1 MTCILHRMPTQHVQI
16 DGVSFRSVFPAQR
29 IVGAAAAGLRP
40 PRLCVALVLLA
51 LWMSGGAFWDLT
63 TTPTISPRGIAYGT
77 LDASTL
83 DEARRI
89 MEAAALSVVP
99 DAEVD
104 GANPAQLIAIVSS
117 SVDASSDD
125 DARDRADAAARAIA
139 AVRPRGAFESWAFA
153 LRERL
158 LALVGDAVTL
168 QWSALPGRVGSLV
181 WDLPR
186 EAIRVS
192 WGFAGY
198 LVLLFTLGM
207 ASIGVVLSRM
217 NAMDLSEAP
226 APTFSQAR
234 AWGAAVRS
242 SAVGAILVPFLGMGI
257 CIGLAALPALL
268 GLIPVAGVVGALVF
282 GVSLLFGMLAI
293 VIGASVTVALP
304 FVIPAVACD
313 AADAVE
319 APQRALASVLSR
331 PIHAVVHLAL
341 GLLAVVL
348 AMAAT
353 DVVVSCGFDAAVS
366 AWTVVDDGPAIRSV
380 GRMVPFEPWRD
391 STTIGMDMVDTA
403 SAWFLGF
410 WRTIA
415 SALIGA
421 AALSTIIAACT
432 RAWLLQRHASEGQ
445 HPADILERP

>member
-1 MTCILHRMPTQHVQI
+1 MPTQHVQI

-51 LWMSGGAFWDLT
+51 LWMTGGALWDFA
-63 TTPTISPRGIAYGT
+63 TTPSISPRGIAYGT
-77 LDASTL
+77 LEPATL
-83 DEARRI
+83 EEARRI

-99 DAEVD
+99 DAEVA
-104 GANPAQLIAIVSS
+104 GASPAELTSLISS
-117 SVDASSDD
+117 SIDASSD
-125 DARDRADAAARAIA
+125 AESRDRAEAAVRAIA

-153 LRERL
+153 LRSRL
-158 LALVGDAVTL
+158 FELVGDSVTL
-168 QWSALPGRVGSLV
+168 KWSALPERVGALV
-181 WDLPR
+181 WELPR
-186 EAIRVS
+186 EAIAIS

-207 ASIGVVLSRM
+207 ASIGVVLARM
-217 NAMDLSEAP
+217 NALDLSEAP
-226 APTFSQAR
+226 APTVAQAR
-234 AWGAAVRS
+234 AWGAAVRP
-242 SAVGAILVPFLGMGI
+242 SAVGAILVPLLGMGA
-257 CIGLAALPALL
+257 CIALAALPALL
-268 GLIPVAGVVGALVF
+268 GLVPVAGLVGALAF
-282 GVSLLFGMLAI
+282 GISLLLGIMAI

-341 GLLAVVL
+341 GLMAVVL
-348 AMAAT
+348 AVAAT
-353 DVVVSCGFDAAVS
+353 DVVVSCGFDAAAS
-366 AWTVVDDGPAIRSV
+366 AWTAVDDGQAIRSV

-391 STTIGMDMVDTA
+391 AATVGLGTIDATQ
-403 SAWFLGF
+403 AWLLGF

-421 AALSTIIAACT
+421 AAISTIIAACT
-432 RAWLLQRHASEGQ
+432 RAWLFQRQASEGQ

>member
-1 MTCILHRMPTQHVQI
+1 MPTQHVQV
-16 DGVSFRSVFPAQR
+16 DGLSFRSVFPAQR

-51 LWMSGGAFWDLT
+51 LWMCGGALWDLA
-63 TTPTISPRGIAYGT
+63 TTPTVSPRGIAFGT
-77 LDASTL
+77 LDPATL
-83 DEARRI
+83 DEAQRI
-89 MEAAALSVVP
+89 MESAVLSVAP
-99 DAEVD
+99 DADVA
-104 GANPAQLIAIVSS
+104 GSTPAELTVLVSS
-117 SVDASSDD
+117 SIDASSDAE
-125 DARDRADAAARAIA
+125 ARDRADAAVRAIA

-153 LRERL
+153 LRARL
-158 LALVGDAVTL
+158 LALVGDAITL
-168 QWSALPGRVGSLV
+168 EWSALPERVGALV

-186 EAIRVS
+186 EAIRIS

-198 LVLLFTLGM
+198 LVLLFTVGM

-217 NAMDLSEAP
+217 NALDLSEAP
-226 APTFSQAR
+226 APTLAQAR
-234 AWGAAVRS
+234 AWGAAVRP
-242 SAVGAILVPFLGMGI
+242 SAVGAILVPIVGMGA
-257 CIGLAALPALL
+257 CIAVAALPALL
-268 GLIPVAGVVGALVF
+268 GLIPVAGLIGALAF
-282 GVSLLFGMLAI
+282 GLSLLLGILAI

-331 PIHAVVHLAL
+331 PLHAVLHLVL
-341 GLLAVVL
+341 GVLAVVL
-348 AMAAT
+348 ATAAA

-366 AWTVVDDGPAIRSV
+366 AWTAVDDGQPIRSV
-380 GRMVPFEPWRD
+380 GRMVPFEPWRE
-391 STTIGMDMVDTA
+391 STAVGMGTIDA
-403 SAWFLGF
+403 SQAWLLGF

-421 AALSTIIAACT
+421 AAISTSIAACT
-432 RAWLLQRHASEGQ
+432 RAWLFQRQASEGQ

>member
-1 MTCILHRMPTQHVQI
+1 MPTQHVQV
-16 DGVSFRSVFPAQR
+16 DGLSFRSVFPAQR

-51 LWMSGGAFWDLT
+51 LWMCGGALWDLA
-63 TTPTISPRGIAYGT
+63 TTPTVSPRGIAFGT
-77 LDASTL
+77 LDPATL
-83 DEARRI
+83 DEAQRI
-89 MEAAALSVVP
+89 MESAVLSVAP
-99 DAEVD
+99 DADVA
-104 GANPAQLIAIVSS
+104 GSTPAELTVLVSS
-117 SVDASSDD
+117 SIDASSDAE
-125 DARDRADAAARAIA
+125 ARDRADAAVRAIA

-153 LRERL
+153 LRARL
-158 LALVGDAVTL
+158 LALVGDAITL
-168 QWSALPGRVGSLV
+168 EWSALPERVGALV

-186 EAIRVS
+186 EAIRIS

-198 LVLLFTLGM
+198 LVLLFTVGM

-217 NAMDLSEAP
+217 NALDLSEAP
-226 APTFSQAR
+226 APTLAQAR
-234 AWGAAVRS
+234 AWGAAVRP
-242 SAVGAILVPFLGMGI
+242 SAVGAILVPIVGMGA
-257 CIGLAALPALL
+257 CIAVAALPALL
-268 GLIPVAGVVGALVF
+268 GLIPVAGLIGALAF
-282 GVSLLFGMLAI
+282 GLSLLLGILAI

-331 PIHAVVHLAL
+331 PLHAVLHLVL
-341 GLLAVVL
+341 GVLAVVL
-348 AMAAT
+348 ATAAA

-366 AWTVVDDGPAIRSV
+366 AWTAVDDGQPIRSV
-380 GRMVPFEPWRD
+380 GRMVPFEPWRE
-391 STTIGMDMVDTA
+391 STAVGMGTIDA
-403 SAWFLGF
+403 SQAWLLGF

-421 AALSTIIAACT
+421 AAVSTTVAACT
-432 RAWLLQRHASEGQ
+432 RAWLFQRQASEGQ

>member
-1 MTCILHRMPTQHVQI
+1 MPTQHVQV
-16 DGVSFRSVFPAQR
+16 DGLSFRSVFPAQR

-51 LWMSGGAFWDLT
+51 LWMCGGALWDLA
-63 TTPTISPRGIAYGT
+63 TTPTVSPRGIAFGT
-77 LDASTL
+77 LDPATL
-83 DEARRI
+83 DEAQRI
-89 MEAAALSVVP
+89 MESAVLSVAP
-99 DAEVD
+99 DADVA
-104 GANPAQLIAIVSS
+104 GSTPAELTVLVSS
-117 SVDASSDD
+117 SIDASSDAE
-125 DARDRADAAARAIA
+125 ARDRADAAVRAIA

-153 LRERL
+153 LRARL

-168 QWSALPGRVGSLV
+168 EWSALPERVGALV

-186 EAIRVS
+186 EAIRIS

-198 LVLLFTLGM
+198 LVLLFTVGM

-217 NAMDLSEAP
+217 NALDLSEAP
-226 APTFSQAR
+226 APTLAQAR
-234 AWGAAVRS
+234 AWGAAVRP
-242 SAVGAILVPFLGMGI
+242 SAVGAILVPIVGMGA
-257 CIGLAALPALL
+257 CIAVAALPALL
-268 GLIPVAGVVGALVF
+268 GLIPVAGLIGALAF
-282 GVSLLFGMLAI
+282 GLSLLLGILAI

-331 PIHAVVHLAL
+331 PLHAVLHLVL
-341 GLLAVVL
+341 GVLAVVL
-348 AMAAT
+348 ATAAA

-366 AWTVVDDGPAIRSV
+366 AWTAVDDGQPIRSV
-380 GRMVPFEPWRD
+380 GRMVPFEPWRE
-391 STTIGMDMVDTA
+391 STAVGMGTIDA
-403 SAWFLGF
+403 SQAWLLGF

-421 AALSTIIAACT
+421 AAVSTTVAACT
-432 RAWLLQRHASEGQ
+432 RAWLFQRQASEGQ

>member
-1 MTCILHRMPTQHVQI
+1 MPTQHVQV
-16 DGVSFRSVFPAQR
+16 DGLSFRSVFPAQR

-51 LWMSGGAFWDLT
+51 LWMCGGALWDLA
-63 TTPTISPRGIAYGT
+63 TTPTVSPRGIAFGT
-77 LDASTL
+77 LDPATL
-83 DEARRI
+83 DEAQRI
-89 MEAAALSVVP
+89 MESAVLSVAP
-99 DAEVD
+99 DADVA
-104 GANPAQLIAIVSS
+104 GSTPAELTVLVSS
-117 SVDASSDD
+117 SIDASSDAE
-125 DARDRADAAARAIA
+125 ARDRADAAVRAIA

-153 LRERL
+153 LRARL
-158 LALVGDAVTL
+158 LALVGDAITL
-168 QWSALPGRVGSLV
+168 EWSALPERVGALV

-186 EAIRVS
+186 EAIRIS

-198 LVLLFTLGM
+198 LVLLFTVGM

-217 NAMDLSEAP
+217 NALDLSEAP
-226 APTFSQAR
+226 APTLAQAR
-234 AWGAAVRS
+234 AWGAAVRP
-242 SAVGAILVPFLGMGI
+242 SAVGAILVPIVGMGA
-257 CIGLAALPALL
+257 CIAVAALPALL
-268 GLIPVAGVVGALVF
+268 GLIPVAGLIGALAF
-282 GVSLLFGMLAI
+282 GLSLLLGILAI

-331 PIHAVVHLAL
+331 PLHAVLHLVL
-341 GLLAVVL
+341 GVLAVVL
-348 AMAAT
+348 ATAAA

-366 AWTVVDDGPAIRSV
+366 AWTAVDDGQPIRSV
-380 GRMVPFEPWRD
+380 GRMVPFEPWRE
-391 STTIGMDMVDTA
+391 STAVGMGMIDA
-403 SAWFLGF
+403 SQAWLLGF

-421 AALSTIIAACT
+421 AALSTTVAACT
-432 RAWLLQRHASEGQ
+432 RAWLFQRQASEGQ

>member
-1 MTCILHRMPTQHVQI
+1 MPTQHVQI

-40 PRLCVALVLLA
+40 PRVCVALVLLA
-51 LWMSGGAFWDLT
+51 LWMTGGALWDLA
-63 TTPTISPRGIAYGT
+63 TTPNVSPRGIAFGT
-77 LDASTL
+77 LEPATL

-89 MEAAALSVVP
+89 MEAAALGVVP
-99 DAEVD
+99 DAEVA
-104 GANPAQLIAIVSS
+104 GANPAELTALISS
-117 SVDASSDD
+117 SIDASSDAE
-125 DARDRADAAARAIA
+125 ARDRAEAAVRAIA

-153 LRERL
+153 LRARL

-168 QWSALPGRVGSLV
+168 EWSALPERVGALV

-186 EAIRVS
+186 EAIAIS
-192 WGFAGY
+192 WGFACY

-207 ASIGVVLSRM
+207 ASIGVVLARM
-217 NAMDLSEAP
+217 NALDLSEAS
-226 APTFSQAR
+226 APTLAQAR
-234 AWGAAVRS
+234 AWGAAVRP
-242 SAVGAILVPFLGMGI
+242 SAVGAILVPLLGMGA
-257 CIGLAALPALL
+257 CIAVAALPALL
-268 GLIPVAGVVGALVF
+268 GLVPVVGLVGALFF
-282 GVSLLFGMLAI
+282 GASLLLGILAI

-331 PIHAVVHLAL
+331 PIHAVLHLAL
-341 GLLAVVL
+341 GLVAVVL
-348 AMAAT
+348 AVAAT

-366 AWTVVDDGPAIRSV
+366 AWTAVDDGQAIRSV

-391 STTIGMDMVDTA
+391 SAAVGLGTIDA
-403 SAWFLGF
+403 AQAWLLGF

-432 RAWLLQRHASEGQ
+432 RAWLLQRQASEGQ

>member
-1 MTCILHRMPTQHVQI
+1 MPTQHVQI

-40 PRLCVALVLLA
+40 PRVCVALVLLA
-51 LWMSGGAFWDLT
+51 LWMTGGALWDLA
-63 TTPTISPRGIAYGT
+63 TTPNVSPRGISFGT
-77 LDASTL
+77 LEPATL

-99 DAEVD
+99 EAELA
-104 GANPAQLIAIVSS
+104 GASPAELTALISS
-117 SVDASSDD
+117 SIDASSDAE
-125 DARDRADAAARAIA
+125 ARDRAEAAVRAIA
-139 AVRPRGAFESWAFA
+139 AIRPRGAFESWAFA
-153 LRERL
+153 LRARL

-168 QWSALPGRVGSLV
+168 EWSALPERVGALV

-186 EAIRVS
+186 EAIAIS
-192 WGFAGY
+192 WGFACY

-207 ASIGVVLSRM
+207 ASIGVVLARM
-217 NAMDLSEAP
+217 NALDLSKAP
-226 APTFSQAR
+226 APTLASAR
-234 AWGAAVRS
+234 AWGAAVRP
-242 SAVGAILVPFLGMGI
+242 SAVGAILVPLLGMGA
-257 CIGLAALPALL
+257 CIAVAALPALL
-268 GLIPVAGVVGALVF
+268 GLVPVVGLVGALAF
-282 GVSLLFGMLAI
+282 GISLLFGILAI
-293 VIGASVTVALP
+293 VIGASVTVSLP

-341 GLLAVVL
+341 GLVAVVL
-348 AMAAT
+348 AVAAT

-366 AWTVVDDGPAIRSV
+366 AWTAVDDGQAIRSV

-391 STTIGMDMVDTA
+391 SATVGLGTIDA
-403 SAWFLGF
+403 AQAWLLGF

-421 AALSTIIAACT
+421 AAISTIIAACT
-432 RAWLLQRHASEGQ
+432 RAWLFQRQASEGQ

>member
-1 MTCILHRMPTQHVQI
+1 MPTQHVQV
-16 DGVSFRSVFPAQR
+16 DGLSFRSVFPAQR

-51 LWMSGGAFWDLT
+51 LWMCGGALWDLA
-63 TTPTISPRGIAYGT
+63 TTPTVSPRGIAFGT
-77 LDASTL
+77 LDPATL
-83 DEARRI
+83 DEAQRI
-89 MEAAALSVVP
+89 MESAVLSVAP
-99 DAEVD
+99 DADVA
-104 GANPAQLIAIVSS
+104 GSTPAELTVLVSS
-117 SVDASSDD
+117 SIDASSDAE
-125 DARDRADAAARAIA
+125 ARDRADAAVRAIA

-153 LRERL
+153 LRARL

-168 QWSALPGRVGSLV
+168 EWSALPERVGALV

-186 EAIRVS
+186 EAIRIS

-198 LVLLFTLGM
+198 LVLLFTVGM

-217 NAMDLSEAP
+217 NALDLSEAP
-226 APTFSQAR
+226 APTLAQAR
-234 AWGAAVRS
+234 AWGAAVRP
-242 SAVGAILVPFLGMGI
+242 SAVGAILVPIVGMGA
-257 CIGLAALPALL
+257 CIAVAALPALL
-268 GLIPVAGVVGALVF
+268 GLIPVAGLIGALAF
-282 GVSLLFGMLAI
+282 GLSLLLGILAI

-331 PIHAVVHLAL
+331 PLHAVLHLVL
-341 GLLAVVL
+341 GVLAVVL
-348 AMAAT
+348 ATAAA

-366 AWTVVDDGPAIRSV
+366 AWTAVDDGQPIRSV
-380 GRMVPFEPWRD
+380 GRMVPFEPWRE
-391 STTIGMDMVDTA
+391 STAVGMGTIDA
-403 SAWFLGF
+403 SQAWLLGF

-421 AALSTIIAACT
+421 AALSTTVAACT
-432 RAWLLQRHASEGQ
+432 RAWLFQRQASEGQ

>member
-1 MTCILHRMPTQHVQI
+1 MPTQHVQI

-51 LWMSGGAFWDLT
+51 LWMTGGALWDFA
-63 TTPTISPRGIAYGT
+63 TTPSISPRGIAYGT
-77 LDASTL
+77 LEPATL
-83 DEARRI
+83 EEARRI

-99 DAEVD
+99 DAEVA
-104 GANPAQLIAIVSS
+104 GASPAELTSLISS
-117 SVDASSDD
+117 SIDASSD
-125 DARDRADAAARAIA
+125 AESRDRAEAAVRAIA

-153 LRERL
+153 LRSRL
-158 LALVGDAVTL
+158 FALVGDSVTL
-168 QWSALPGRVGSLV
+168 KWSALPERVGALV
-181 WDLPR
+181 WELPR
-186 EAIRVS
+186 EAIAIS

-207 ASIGVVLSRM
+207 ASIGVVLARM
-217 NAMDLSEAP
+217 NALDLSEAP
-226 APTFSQAR
+226 APTVAQAR
-234 AWGAAVRS
+234 AWGAAVRP
-242 SAVGAILVPFLGMGI
+242 SAVGAILVPLLGMGA
-257 CIGLAALPALL
+257 CIALAALPALL
-268 GLIPVAGVVGALVF
+268 GLVPVAGLVGALAF
-282 GVSLLFGMLAI
+282 GISLLLGIMAI

-341 GLLAVVL
+341 GLMAVVL
-348 AMAAT
+348 AVAAT

-366 AWTVVDDGPAIRSV
+366 AWTAVDDGQAIRSV

-391 STTIGMDMVDTA
+391 TATVGLGTIDATQ
-403 SAWFLGF
+403 AWLLGF

-421 AALSTIIAACT
+421 AAISTIIAACT
-432 RAWLLQRHASEGQ
+432 RAWLFQRQASEGQ

>member
-1 MTCILHRMPTQHVQI
+1 MPTQHVQV
-16 DGVSFRSVFPAQR
+16 DGLSFRSVFPAQR

-51 LWMSGGAFWDLT
+51 LWMCGGALWDLA
-63 TTPTISPRGIAYGT
+63 TTPTVSPRGIAFGT
-77 LDASTL
+77 LDTATL

-89 MEAAALSVVP
+89 MEAAALSAVP
-99 DAEVD
+99 DADVA
-104 GANPAQLIAIVSS
+104 GATPVELTALISS
-117 SVDASSDD
+117 SIDASSDAE
-125 DARDRADAAARAIA
+125 ARDLADAAIRAIS

-153 LRERL
+153 LRARL

-168 QWSALPGRVGSLV
+168 KWSVLPERVGALV

-186 EAIRVS
+186 EAIRIS

-198 LVLLFTLGM
+198 LVLLFTVGM

-217 NAMDLSEAP
+217 NALDLSEAP
-226 APTFSQAR
+226 APTLAQAR
-234 AWGAAVRS
+234 AWGAAVRP
-242 SAVGAILVPFLGMGI
+242 SAVGAILVPIVGMGA
-257 CIGLAALPALL
+257 CITMAALPALL
-268 GLIPVAGVVGALVF
+268 GLIPVAGLIGALAF
-282 GVSLLFGMLAI
+282 GLSLLLGILAI

-331 PIHAVVHLAL
+331 PLHAVLHLVL
-341 GLLAVVL
+341 GVLAVVL
-348 AMAAT
+348 ATAAA

-366 AWTVVDDGPAIRSV
+366 AWTAVDDGQPIRSV
-380 GRMVPFEPWRD
+380 GRMVPFEPWRE
-391 STTIGMDMVDTA
+391 STAVGMGTIDA
-403 SAWFLGF
+403 SQAWLLGF

-421 AALSTIIAACT
+421 AALSTIVAACT
-432 RAWLLQRHASEGQ
+432 RAWLFQRRASEGQ

>member
-1 MTCILHRMPTQHVQI
+1 MPTQHVQV
-16 DGVSFRSVFPAQR
+16 DGLSFRSVFPAQR

-51 LWMSGGAFWDLT
+51 LWMCGGALWDLA
-63 TTPTISPRGIAYGT
+63 TTPTVSPRGIAFGT
-77 LDASTL
+77 LDPATL
-83 DEARRI
+83 DEAQRI
-89 MEAAALSVVP
+89 MESAVLSVAP
-99 DAEVD
+99 DADVA
-104 GANPAQLIAIVSS
+104 GSTPAELTVLVSS
-117 SVDASSDD
+117 SIDASSDAE
-125 DARDRADAAARAIA
+125 ARDRADAAVRAIA

-153 LRERL
+153 LRARL
-158 LALVGDAVTL
+158 LALVGDAITL
-168 QWSALPGRVGSLV
+168 EWSALPERVGALV

-186 EAIRVS
+186 EAIRIS

-198 LVLLFTLGM
+198 LVLLFTVGM

-217 NAMDLSEAP
+217 NALDLSEAP
-226 APTFSQAR
+226 APTLAQAR
-234 AWGAAVRS
+234 AWGAAVRP
-242 SAVGAILVPFLGMGI
+242 SAVGAILVPIVGMGA
-257 CIGLAALPALL
+257 CIAVAALPALL
-268 GLIPVAGVVGALVF
+268 GLIPVAGLIGALAF
-282 GVSLLFGMLAI
+282 GLSLLLGILAI

-331 PIHAVVHLAL
+331 PLHAVLHLVL
-341 GLLAVVL
+341 GVLAVVL
-348 AMAAT
+348 ATAAA

-366 AWTVVDDGPAIRSV
+366 AWTAVDDGQPIRSV
-380 GRMVPFEPWRD
+380 GRMVPFEPWRE
-391 STTIGMDMVDTA
+391 STAVGMGTIDA
-403 SAWFLGF
+403 SQAWLLGF

-421 AALSTIIAACT
+421 AALSTTVAACT
-432 RAWLLQRHASEGQ
+432 RAWLFQRQASEGQ

>member
-1 MTCILHRMPTQHVQI
+1 MPTQHVQI

-40 PRLCVALVLLA
+40 PRVCVALVLLA
-51 LWMSGGAFWDLT
+51 LWMTGGALWDLA
-63 TTPTISPRGIAYGT
+63 TTPNVSPRGIAFGT
-77 LDASTL
+77 LEPATL

-89 MEAAALSVVP
+89 MEATALSVVP
-99 DAEVD
+99 DAEARD
-104 GANPAQLIAIVSS
+104 GAE
-117 SVDASSDD
+117 
-125 DARDRADAAARAIA
+125 AAVRAIA

-153 LRERL
+153 LRARL

-168 QWSALPGRVGSLV
+168 EWSALPERMGALV

-186 EAIRVS
+186 EAIAIS
-192 WGFAGY
+192 WGFACY

-207 ASIGVVLSRM
+207 ASIGVVLARM
-217 NAMDLSEAP
+217 NALDLSEAP
-226 APTFSQAR
+226 APTLAQAR
-234 AWGAAVRS
+234 AWGAAVRP
-242 SAVGAILVPFLGMGI
+242 SAVGAILVPLVGMGA
-257 CIGLAALPALL
+257 CIAVAALPALL
-268 GLIPVAGVVGALVF
+268 GLVPVAGLVGALAF
-282 GVSLLFGMLAI
+282 GISLLLGILSI

-341 GLLAVVL
+341 GLIAIVLAV
-348 AMAAT
+348 AAT

-366 AWTVVDDGPAIRSV
+366 AWIAVDDGQAIRSV

-391 STTIGMDMVDTA
+391 SATVGLGTIDA
-403 SAWFLGF
+403 AQAWLLGF

-421 AALSTIIAACT
+421 AAMSTIVAACT
-432 RAWLLQRHASEGQ
+432 RAWLFQRQASEGQ

>member
-1 MTCILHRMPTQHVQI
+1 MT
-16 DGVSFRSVFPAQR
+16 G
-29 IVGAAAAGLRP
+29 G
-40 PRLCVALVLLA
+40 A
-51 LWMSGGAFWDLT
+51 LWDFA
-63 TTPTISPRGIAYGT
+63 TTPSISPRGIAYGT
-77 LDASTL
+77 LEPATL
-83 DEARRI
+83 EEARRI

-99 DAEVD
+99 DAEVA
-104 GANPAQLIAIVSS
+104 GASPAELTSLISS
-117 SVDASSDD
+117 SIDASSDAE
-125 DARDRADAAARAIA
+125 ARDRAEAAVRAIA

-153 LRERL
+153 LRSRL
-158 LALVGDAVTL
+158 FALIGDSVTL
-168 QWSALPGRVGSLV
+168 KWSALPERVGALV

-186 EAIRVS
+186 EAIAIS

-198 LVLLFTLGM
+198 LVLLLTLGM
-207 ASIGVVLSRM
+207 ASIGVVLARM
-217 NAMDLSEAP
+217 NALDLSEAP
-226 APTFSQAR
+226 APTVAQAR
-234 AWGAAVRS
+234 AWGAAVRP
-242 SAVGAILVPFLGMGI
+242 SAVGAILVPLLGMGA
-257 CIGLAALPALL
+257 CIALAALPALL
-268 GLIPVAGVVGALVF
+268 GLVPVAGLVGALAF
-282 GVSLLFGMLAI
+282 GISLLLGIMAI

-348 AMAAT
+348 AVAAT

-366 AWTVVDDGPAIRSV
+366 AWTAVDDGQAIRSV

-391 STTIGMDMVDTA
+391 TATVGLGTIDA
-403 SAWFLGF
+403 AQAWLLGF

-421 AALSTIIAACT
+421 AAISTIIAACT
-432 RAWLLQRHASEGQ
+432 RAWLFQRQASEGQ

>member
-1 MTCILHRMPTQHVQI
+1 MPTQHVQI

-51 LWMSGGAFWDLT
+51 LWMTGGALWDFA
-63 TTPTISPRGIAYGT
+63 TTPSISPRGIAYGT
-77 LDASTL
+77 LEPATL
-83 DEARRI
+83 EEARRI

-99 DAEVD
+99 DAEVA
-104 GANPAQLIAIVSS
+104 GASPAELTSLISS
-117 SVDASSDD
+117 SIDASSD
-125 DARDRADAAARAIA
+125 AESRDRAEAAVRAIA

-153 LRERL
+153 LRSRL
-158 LALVGDAVTL
+158 FALIGDSVTL
-168 QWSALPGRVGSLV
+168 KWSALPERVGALV

-186 EAIRVS
+186 EAIAIS

-198 LVLLFTLGM
+198 LVLLLTLGM
-207 ASIGVVLSRM
+207 ASIGVVLARM
-217 NAMDLSEAP
+217 NALDLSEAP
-226 APTFSQAR
+226 APTVAQAR
-234 AWGAAVRS
+234 AWGAAVRP
-242 SAVGAILVPFLGMGI
+242 SAVGAILVPLLGMGA
-257 CIGLAALPALL
+257 CIALAALPALL
-268 GLIPVAGVVGALVF
+268 GLVPVAGLVGALAF
-282 GVSLLFGMLAI
+282 GISLLLGIMAI

-348 AMAAT
+348 AVAAT

-366 AWTVVDDGPAIRSV
+366 AWTAVDDGQAIRSV

-391 STTIGMDMVDTA
+391 TATVGLGTIDA
-403 SAWFLGF
+403 AQAWLLGF

-421 AALSTIIAACT
+421 AAISTIIAACT
-432 RAWLLQRHASEGQ
+432 RAWLFQRQASEGQ

>member
-1 MTCILHRMPTQHVQI
+1 MPTQHVQV
-16 DGVSFRSVFPAQR
+16 DGLSFRSVFPAQR

-51 LWMSGGAFWDLT
+51 LWMCGGALWDLA
-63 TTPTISPRGIAYGT
+63 TTPTVSPRGIAFGT
-77 LDASTL
+77 LDPATL
-83 DEARRI
+83 DEAQRI
-89 MEAAALSVVP
+89 MESAVLSVAP
-99 DAEVD
+99 DADVA
-104 GANPAQLIAIVSS
+104 GSTPAELTVLVSS
-117 SVDASSDD
+117 SIDASSDAE
-125 DARDRADAAARAIA
+125 ARDRADAAVRAIA

-153 LRERL
+153 LRARL
-158 LALVGDAVTL
+158 LALVGDAITL
-168 QWSALPGRVGSLV
+168 EWSALPERVGALV

-186 EAIRVS
+186 EAIRIS

-198 LVLLFTLGM
+198 LVLLFTVGM

-217 NAMDLSEAP
+217 NALDLSEAP
-226 APTFSQAR
+226 APTLAQAR
-234 AWGAAVRS
+234 AWGAAVRP
-242 SAVGAILVPFLGMGI
+242 SAVGAILVPIVGMGA
-257 CIGLAALPALL
+257 CIAVAALPALL
-268 GLIPVAGVVGALVF
+268 GLIPVAGLIGALAF
-282 GVSLLFGMLAI
+282 GLSLLLGILAI

-331 PIHAVVHLAL
+331 PLHAVLHLVL
-341 GLLAVVL
+341 GVLAVVL
-348 AMAAT
+348 ATAAA

-366 AWTVVDDGPAIRSV
+366 AWTAVDDGQPIRSV
-380 GRMVPFEPWRD
+380 GRMVPFEPWRE
-391 STTIGMDMVDTA
+391 SMAVGMGTIDA
-403 SAWFLGF
+403 SQAWLLGF

-421 AALSTIIAACT
+421 AALSTTVAACT
-432 RAWLLQRHASEGQ
+432 RAWLFQRQASEGQ